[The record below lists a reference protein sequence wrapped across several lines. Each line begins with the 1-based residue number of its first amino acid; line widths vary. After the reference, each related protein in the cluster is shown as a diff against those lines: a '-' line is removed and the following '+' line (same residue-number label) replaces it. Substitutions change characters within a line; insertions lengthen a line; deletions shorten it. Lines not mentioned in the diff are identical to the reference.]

1 MKKLLL
7 ILITAFS
14 LNTMAAHF
22 QTGSSVPTA
31 ELKEELN
38 ELYNKKIK
46 NHKVYEITIEGHTDS
61 RGGESYNQ
69 KLSEKRAK
77 AAYDY
82 LIKLGLKSRKSKIVG
97 RGEFSLL
104 TYGLSLLDHSQ
115 NRRVVIT
122 VKSDKGTTKT
132 VISECK
138 EKRVYKKNAVKLYL
152 GYGPN
157 DLERGNNRA
166 DLDSDPFVGIGYQRM
181 LNEDFSLEAIGT
193 TNESLMIGGGYHF

>member
-1 MKKLLL
+1 
-7 ILITAFS
+7 
-14 LNTMAAHF
+14 MAAHF